1 MEKLKHGKNVL
12 ETEYKISN
20 RASHSET
27 FNAYAISKPYTETEH
42 TPCAIVNEPR
52 PLEGEEI

>member
-1 MEKLKHGKNVL
+1 M
-12 ETEYKISN
+12 
-20 RASHSET
+20 ASHNET

-42 TPCAIVNEPR
+42 TQCARVNEPR